1 MRIRKHRPP
10 VRRAEPVKFGQGS
23 SGKRKLVQAAMEKG
37 FSQRRAEKAVNAM
50 VECWKRALLARDPH
64 VEMPIGFLKVK
75 KTPKH

>member
-1 MRIRKHRPP
+1 
-10 VRRAEPVKFGQGS
+10 
-23 SGKRKLVQAAMEKG
+23 MEKG